1 MTQMGYKPW
10 RPGKLHDHPKIRHGI
25 EQEDESPQVVRMR
38 ELKAEYDRLIEV
50 CDQEGIVYIV

>member
-1 MTQMGYKPW
+1 MGYNPW
-10 RPGKLHDHPKIRHGI
+10 RPEKLHDHPKICHEIG
-25 EQEDESPQVVRMR
+25 QEDESPQVVRMR